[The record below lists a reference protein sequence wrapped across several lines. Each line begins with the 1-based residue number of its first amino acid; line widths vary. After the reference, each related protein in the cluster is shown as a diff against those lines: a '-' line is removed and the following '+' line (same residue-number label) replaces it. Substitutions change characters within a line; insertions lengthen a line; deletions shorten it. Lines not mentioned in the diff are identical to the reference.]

1 MRNFT
6 PRRSEYPTD
15 SADHFLSGIHTL
27 AGVTFLILFLFA
39 QPSLPETKPSAPPPP
54 ISTPY
59 SRPPSTVSSPSRLG
73 RRLSSQLPSTDVVP
87 GIGSALVELGQGNA
101 SAERSLHG
109 RGSAARDRGV
119 GGCQVFGIVHEAVR
133 MLLPSAPR
141 GVASVTPPAV
151 RATVCPLSKTEDSR
165 DRTRAGMTPGAVV
178 PRSGTSMPPGRRS
191 TIRAEFPGQPLPG
204 TRRGPASSQGCS
216 CAHPGTAKRPPPGQA
231 AGSTTTASTSRS
243 IWLRAIRRDVLKM
256 PSSNSS
262 NSTSR
267 T

>member
-1 MRNFT
+1 M
-6 PRRSEYPTD
+6 
-15 SADHFLSGIHTL
+15 
-27 AGVTFLILFLFA
+27 
-39 QPSLPETKPSAPPPP
+39 PETKPSAPPPP

-87 GIGSALVELGQGNA
+87 GIASSFAELGQGNA

-178 PRSGTSMPPGRRS
+178 LRSGTSMPPGRRQRS
-191 TIRAEFPGQPLPG
+191 GRSFRVSRYREHGAARHRAKGAVVRTQAPRNAPHPVRRRALPQ
-204 TRRGPASSQGCS
+204 RLLLLARS
-216 CAHPGTAKRPPPGQA
+216 
-231 AGSTTTASTSRS
+231 GSGRSGETS
-243 IWLRAIRRDVLKM
+243 
-256 PSSNSS
+256 
-262 NSTSR
+262 
-267 T
+267 